1 MNMSDEKDVFIML
14 WMRIRQNKTTGRECW
29 FNPYFNKSDEVR
41 SLVLAIELDQHL
53 ERLELF
59 YRIHSLRALSYDR
72 FIDTF
77 KTSYS
82 QTAIYC
88 LLFQ

>member
-1 MNMSDEKDVFIML
+1 MSDEKDVFIML
-14 WMRIRQNKTTGRECW
+14 WMRRRQNKATGREYW

-41 SLVLAIELDQHL
+41 SLVLAIELDQRL
-53 ERLELF
+53 ERFELF

-72 FIDTF
+72 FIDTS